1 MGLPAQAALARA
13 FEQHG
18 SQTARAYAERLRA
31 LRPRELRGYLNG
43 FADLIAEHDGRYWV
57 VDWKSNHLGGSAED
71 YEQDALRSCMA
82 HHDYVLQYHL
92 YVLAWHR
99 HLQVRLPDYDYDRHF
114 AGVCYAFLRG
124 ALPGS
129 DNGMFYDRPP
139 RALVEA
145 MDRWAREE
153 A

>member
-1 MGLPAQAALARA
+1 M
-13 FEQHG
+13 
-18 SQTARAYAERLRA
+18 
-31 LRPRELRGYLNG
+31 
-43 FADLIAEHDGRYWV
+43 
-57 VDWKSNHLGGSAED
+57 
-71 YEQDALRSCMA
+71 
-82 HHDYVLQYHL
+82 
-92 YVLAWHR
+92 LAWHR